1 MAGVTPHP
9 ARLPNREAQSHFDRK
24 VLRPTFAWQDSTAEE
39 HAIAFTV
46 AKMMDEDMLAE
57 TQKALQDALAQ
68 GTDFAT
74 FKARLKPYLMARGWW
89 GKQLMGDPQ
98 DGEIK
103 LVQLGSTRRLRTIYH
118 TNLHS
123 AYAAGQ
129 WARIE
134 RNKKAFPY
142 LKYIPSDAAFPREEH
157 RRFYGMI
164 LPVDDPFWQT
174 HMPPNGWGC
183 RCNVRA
189 LTRAQA
195 EKEGISPSPQ
205 LEDVE
210 HINTRT
216 GEVEHYPEGV
226 DPSFAH
232 NPGDRLGALLQL
244 AEEKHG
250 APFAQKLKDE
260 LDALYASPPTA
271 GGHFTDSISIIRE
284 GERLYTRYKDLM
296 DDYINKKEPHLGILE
311 IMKREGV
318 VIDGEVTAYSSRA
331 ETAEELIESLKC
343 YPKAWVDA
351 SNKMG
356 RVLVEDG
363 IHRAWHLTPD
373 DAAAFIAAM
382 RKKALPLWDDK
393 EYEQFRWACKGRNP
407 TLQQGDG
414 LIKNNLSFGS
424 KRYII
429 STHIHEFAHRLQQ
442 AMPELDGHFARLWRE
457 RTAGETVQSMIA
469 MTGNNQ
475 YEDYERGKRDDF
487 PSPYYGRMYG
497 DENDP
502 QPREMMSMTFEALLG
517 GDPRKFAELAA
528 KPDFLHFG
536 LALLVRYTP

>member
-9 ARLPNREAQSHFDRK
+9 TRLPNREAQSHFDRK

-250 APFAQKLKDE
+250 APFAEKLLEE
-260 LDALYASPPTA
+260 LAGLHMQRAVALPLETASRIVSRAMANESFRELVKAPFNRLLDTLIA
-271 GGHFTDSISIIRE
+271 GGHAPRTLLNIGVIPPDILQAMRRE
-284 GERLYTRYKDLM
+284 NLPLPQTSVIAVTEERLKHAAGDKGG
-296 DDYINKKEPHLGILE
+296 KKAG
-311 IMKREGV
+311 
-318 VIDGEVTAYSSRA
+318 
-331 ETAEELIESLKC
+331 
-343 YPKAWVDA
+343 
-351 SNKMG
+351 
-356 RVLVEDG
+356 
-363 IHRAWHLTPD
+363 
-373 DAAAFIAAM
+373 
-382 RKKALPLWDDK
+382 KKALG
-393 EYEQFRWACKGRNP
+393 YEDLRTLLDILREPYAVYAAPADGKGKDALVFVYRGAEDAEKYIVTIDYKAQALRPGAQN
-407 TLQQGDG
+407 
-414 LIKNNLSFGS
+414 S
-424 KRYII
+424 K
-429 STHIHEFAHRLQQ
+429 
-442 AMPELDGHFARLWRE
+442 DW
-457 RTAGETVQSMIA
+457 ETVVA
-469 MTGNNQ
+469 NVFNT
-475 YEDYERGKRDDF
+475 
-487 PSPYYGRMYG
+487 
-497 DENDP
+497 
-502 QPREMMSMTFEALLG
+502 
-517 GDPRKFAELAA
+517 AA
-528 KPDFLHFG
+528 KSGRHQWTEFG
-536 LALLVRYTP
+536 KLRPLYEAEKAWWR

>member
-9 ARLPNREAQSHFDRK
+9 TRLPNREAQSHVDRK
-24 VLRPTFAWQDSTAEE
+24 VLRPAFAWQDSTAEE

-250 APFAQKLKDE
+250 APFARQLTDKIAWMQRNPRLPLSERWKDVVSIGRE
-260 LDALYASPPTA
+260 LWDKHAALFNAANLDEPGAFAQALVQVMAQEGVRTGAQARAAGDAVARFQNIIERYPASWVEKGNAVGTTYIRNLTSRGFQLYLGDEDTA
-271 GGHFTDSISIIRE
+271 RRFTYAAKHNAKYTPFGHLADEFRQGDSILKLNE
-284 GERLYTRYKDLM
+284 MG
-296 DDYINKKEPHLGILE
+296 G
-311 IMKREGV
+311 
-318 VIDGEVTAYSSRA
+318 RA
-331 ETAEELIESLKC
+331 M
-343 YPKAWVDA
+343 
-351 SNKMG
+351 SNK
-356 RVLVEDG
+356 
-363 IHRAWHLTPD
+363 
-373 DAAAFIAAM
+373 AA
-382 RKKALPLWDDK
+382 D
-393 EYEQFRWACKGRNP
+393 
-407 TLQQGDG
+407 
-414 LIKNNLSFGS
+414 
-424 KRYII
+424 I
-429 STHIHEFAHRLQQ
+429 SIHEYGHRLQ
-442 AMPELDGHFARLWRE
+442 AVMPELDDYFRQAWLD
-457 RTAGETVQSMIA
+457 RTAGEKNRPLNDILHDLGELPRYGATEIGRKDHFVNPYFGRNYGSDEA
-469 MTGNNQ
+469 
-475 YEDYERGKRDDF
+475 
-487 PSPYYGRMYG
+487 PSPM
-497 DENDP
+497 
-502 QPREMMSMTFEALLG
+502 EMLTMTFEALLG
-517 GDPRKFAELAA
+517 SGGDNGAKIKALLNGDRELAH
-528 KPDFLHFG
+528 LGIG
-536 LALLVRYTP
+536 LLMRLQP

>member
-9 ARLPNREAQSHFDRK
+9 TRLPNREAQSHFDRK
-24 VLRPTFAWQDSTAEE
+24 VLRPAFAWQDSTAEE

-216 GEVEHYPEGV
+216 EEVEHYPEGV

-232 NPGDRLGALLQL
+232 NPGDRLGALKKIY
-244 AEEKHG
+244 AEKLHG
-250 APFAQKLKDE
+250 RMGGRC
-260 LDALYASPPTA
+260 A
-271 GGHFTDSISIIRE
+271 GAH
-284 GERLYTRYKDLM
+284 
-296 DDYINKKEPHLGILE
+296 GIL
-311 IMKREGV
+311 R
-318 VIDGEVTAYSSRA
+318 
-331 ETAEELIESLKC
+331 
-343 YPKAWVDA
+343 
-351 SNKMG
+351 
-356 RVLVEDG
+356 
-363 IHRAWHLTPD
+363 TP
-373 DAAAFIAAM
+373 
-382 RKKALPLWDDK
+382 P
-393 EYEQFRWACKGRNP
+393 
-407 TLQQGDG
+407 
-414 LIKNNLSFGS
+414 
-424 KRYII
+424 
-429 STHIHEFAHRLQQ
+429 
-442 AMPELDGHFARLWRE
+442 
-457 RTAGETVQSMIA
+457 
-469 MTGNNQ
+469 
-475 YEDYERGKRDDF
+475 
-487 PSPYYGRMYG
+487 
-497 DENDP
+497 
-502 QPREMMSMTFEALLG
+502 
-517 GDPRKFAELAA
+517 
-528 KPDFLHFG
+528 
-536 LALLVRYTP
+536 

>member
-9 ARLPNREAQSHFDRK
+9 TRLPNREAQSHVDRK
-24 VLRPTFAWQDSTAEE
+24 VLRPAFAWQDSTAEE

-232 NPGDRLGALLQL
+232 NPGDRLGALKKIY
-244 AEEKHG
+244 AEKLHG
-250 APFAQKLKDE
+250 RMGADDVRAHM
-260 LDALYASPPTA
+260 AS
-271 GGHFTDSISIIRE
+271 F
-284 GERLYTRYKDLM
+284 ERRL
-296 DDYINKKEPHLGILE
+296 DDYML
-311 IMKREGV
+311 
-318 VIDGEVTAYSSRA
+318 
-331 ETAEELIESLKC
+331 ELIEQPDFSGREYAVTGSHFAERLRQLAQAVQKAGGDRRNSLQLRQELARGDKWIVATVS
-343 YPKAWVDA
+343 PSVQAA
-351 SNKMG
+351 LATETA
-356 RVLVEDG
+356 LVQ
-363 IHRAWHLTPD
+363 LSD
-373 DAAAFIAAM
+373 D
-382 RKKALPLWDDK
+382 
-393 EYEQFRWACKGRNP
+393 
-407 TLQQGDG
+407 T
-414 LIKNNLSFGS
+414 LIKMLAHHPQE
-424 KRYII
+424 
-429 STHIHEFAHRLQQ
+429 ST
-442 AMPELDGHFARLWRE
+442 PELFRDARYLLRNAEKIRVENGQYAIYYSTGHGHYKAVVKATRDKKELYLTTLFRMKEKEFRRE
-457 RTAGETVQSMIA
+457 L
-469 MTGNNQ
+469 
-475 YEDYERGKRDDF
+475 GK
-487 PSPYYGRMYG
+487 
-497 DENDP
+497 
-502 QPREMMSMTFEALLG
+502 T
-517 GDPRKFAELAA
+517 
-528 KPDFLHFG
+528 
-536 LALLVRYTP
+536 